1 MYPFLREKGLTL
13 EEYYDSYKESESCV
27 LVLIG
32 PPGTGK
38 TSFIKG
44 LLNHCSY
51 NAMTS
56 SEPEVLYSD
65 HMFIKFITESSINSF
80 IVEDADNFLAPREDN
95 NPVMHKILSASDGII
110 SIPNKKKMI
119 FSTNLESIDH
129 IDAALIRPGR
139 CFDILKFSELSN
151 YDAKVVAEKYGIE
164 NVPDKDTMTLAEL
177 MTQTQNRKNEDY
189 KLRDKKIGFL

>member
-1 MYPFLREKGLTL
+1 
-13 EEYYDSYKESESCV
+13 
-27 LVLIG
+27 
-32 PPGTGK
+32 
-38 TSFIKG
+38 
-44 LLNHCSY
+44 
-51 NAMTS
+51 
-56 SEPEVLYSD
+56 
-65 HMFIKFITESSINSF
+65 MFIKFITEQSINAF

-139 CFDILKFSELSN
+139 CFDILKFNELE
-151 YDAKVVAEKYGIE
+151 YDDAKIIAEKYEIE
-164 NVPDKDTMTLAEL
+164 NVPNKDTMTLAEL